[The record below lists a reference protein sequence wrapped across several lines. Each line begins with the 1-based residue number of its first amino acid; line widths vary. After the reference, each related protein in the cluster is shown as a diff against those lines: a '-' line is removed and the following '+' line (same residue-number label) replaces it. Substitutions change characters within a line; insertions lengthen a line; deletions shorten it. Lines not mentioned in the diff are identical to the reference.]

1 MKIKISI
8 IEPSFEVLTSTD
20 GLIEHLELCGRT
32 CYKSEDKITND
43 SAGAFVRRII
53 KSGHESVIE
62 HASMTVRFIGSRD
75 FSHQLV
81 RHRLD
86 SFSMES
92 QRYCNYGKKC
102 FQFIAPPELEIPVGE
117 YHLFGSLDH
126 HGSDTFLYTNETR
139 ATRSP
144 VKHVQTR
151 WLHQRF
157 RDCEEYLAL
166 LDTGI
171 RPEDARSV
179 LPNAMKTEVVMTANC
194 RQWRHVFRERAL
206 NKHAQWQIRGLML
219 GVLKEFVTLMPDIFG
234 DLE

>member
-1 MKIKISI
+1 MKISI

-43 SAGAFVRRII
+43 SAGPFVRRII

-62 HASMTVRFIGSRD
+62 HASMTVKFVCDRAC
-75 FSHQLV
+75 SHQLV
-81 RHRLD
+81 RHRLN
-86 SFSMES
+86 SFSQES
-92 QRYCNYGKKC
+92 QRFCNYGKLG

-117 YHLFGSLDH
+117 YHLFGSMHHRDVMHKITLDDKH
-126 HGSDTFLYTNETR
+126 LHIAPLTPMQFRWVSSRFENCREYDQWLRHGM
-139 ATRSP
+139 
-144 VKHVQTR
+144 
-151 WLHQRF
+151 
-157 RDCEEYLAL
+157 
-166 LDTGI
+166 

-179 LPNAMKTEVVMTANC
+179 LPNAAKTEVVMTANL

-219 GVLKEFVTLMPDIFG
+219 GVLKEFTTLMPDIFG
-234 DLE
+234 DLDE

>member
-1 MKIKISI
+1 MKISI

-43 SAGAFVRRII
+43 SAGAFVRRVI

-62 HASMTVRFIGSRD
+62 HASMTVRFVCDRAC
-75 FSHQLV
+75 SHQLV
-81 RHRLD
+81 RHRLN
-86 SFSMES
+86 SFSQES
-92 QRYCNYGKKC
+92 QRYCNYGKKP
-102 FQFIAPPELEIPVGE
+102 FQFIAPPELEIPLGDYALVGE
-117 YHLFGSLDH
+117 
-126 HGSDTFLYTNETR
+126 TR
-139 ATRSP
+139 ITRRNL
-144 VKHVQTR
+144 KQEQCR
-151 WLHQRF
+151 WLQKRTE
-157 RDCEEYLAL
+157 DCLEYLSL
-166 LDTGI
+166 LGDGM

-219 GVLKEFVTLMPDIFG
+219 GVLKEFVTLIPDIFG
-234 DLE
+234 DLDE